1 MSEPEARSATEA
13 ALLGFTATQ
22 EYSETVAAG
31 RVVRTDPAAGASIRR
46 DGQITAAVS
55 LGPERFDAPELV
67 GTTRDR
73 AEAALAR
80 NNLGLGEVTETYH
93 DSVAAGVVIKASVP
107 KGTKLKRGDRV
118 DLVVSKGPQPIQI
131 PNYVGKSV
139 QQAQQDLQAAGFTVT
154 ITQQHSKTVA
164 EGLVISQSPPNGEG
178 KKGDRV
184 TLTASQ
190 GPVVVTVPTVRGMP
204 KDQAV
209 TTLKAAG
216 FDVATKTI
224 VNGPTA
230 AGIAYGTDPAA
241 GAKVPEGSTITVL
254 IG

>member
-1 MSEPEARSATEA
+1 M
-13 ALLGFTATQ
+13 
-22 EYSETVAAG
+22 
-31 RVVRTDPAAGASIRR
+31 
-46 DGQITAAVS
+46 
-55 LGPERFDAPELV
+55 
-67 GTTRDR
+67 
-73 AEAALAR
+73 
-80 NNLGLGEVTETYH
+80 
-93 DSVAAGVVIKASVP
+93 
-107 KGTKLKRGDRV
+107 
-118 DLVVSKGPQPIQI
+118 
-131 PNYVGKSV
+131 
-139 QQAQQDLQAAGFTVT
+139 
-154 ITQQHSKTVA
+154 
-164 EGLVISQSPPNGEG
+164 ISQSPPNGEG